1 MIRISDRSM
10 NEAVSWEDLRDVA
23 GSVFDIWCDGS
34 EQQWAEQ
41 AWKYTSKAGL
51 AAYQDE
57 LGHTQVLIRF
67 LGLAGIYHDF
77 WHVAWEEPS
86 EPDYGIWAEELN
98 LSPIRVGMLLGRDRH
113 LEKAEF
119 DADHE
124 SDMHHAVRYLSGA
137 ERDKIFPVLRDGF
150 GFGGVSGLFISL
162 WETARPMADV
172 IIDNE
177 EGLGQTAME
186 GDEGLQTDEEIITDE
201 GMGKAYLW
209 VEEGCRP
216 YGPES

>member
-41 AWKYTSKAGL
+41 AWKYISKAGL

-86 EPDYGIWAEELN
+86 EWARRICGSRKDAGPTDLKVRN
-98 LSPIRVGMLLGRDRH
+98 SANNGLRKSNIKATLL
-113 LEKAEF
+113 
-119 DADHE
+119 
-124 SDMHHAVRYLSGA
+124 
-137 ERDKIFPVLRDGF
+137 
-150 GFGGVSGLFISL
+150 
-162 WETARPMADV
+162 
-172 IIDNE
+172 
-177 EGLGQTAME
+177 
-186 GDEGLQTDEEIITDE
+186 
-201 GMGKAYLW
+201 
-209 VEEGCRP
+209 
-216 YGPES
+216 

>member
-41 AWKYTSKAGL
+41 AWKYISKAGL

-124 SDMHHAVRYLSGA
+124 SD
-137 ERDKIFPVLRDGF
+137 
-150 GFGGVSGLFISL
+150 
-162 WETARPMADV
+162 
-172 IIDNE
+172 IDRKSTRLN
-177 EGLGQTAME
+177 
-186 GDEGLQTDEEIITDE
+186 
-201 GMGKAYLW
+201 
-209 VEEGCRP
+209 
-216 YGPES
+216 SSH